1 MTLTSAV
8 TLTALEEL
16 RHTFGRHGKSTPA
29 CVNCREASLLKG
41 WLGDARDSRQ
51 MRNFVSVRGPLDRSP
66 PRVLGGYCA
75 RMKAAVHTR
84 YGPPDVARVVNVP
97 APTAKDD
104 EVLVKVYATT
114 VNRTDCGFRGARP
127 FFVRLFT
134 GLVRPRVRIL
144 GNEFAGQVE
153 ALGAAVTSFA
163 VGDRVFGYND
173 TAFGAH
179 AQYLTIRED
188 ASLARIP
195 ANMTYTQAA
204 PATEGSHYALG
215 NIRKAKI
222 RAGQRVLVNGAT
234 GAIGSAAVQLLASRG
249 VHVTAVC
256 DTAHLELVCSLGAER
271 IIDRTVEDFTQDGQ
285 TYDAVFDAV
294 GKSSFG
300 RCRRLLEPR
309 GVYMATDLGTGGQNP
324 FLALVTPL
332 LPGKS
337 VLFALQRHDQ
347 AMMNDF
353 KDLMESGLFRP
364 VVDRSYPLEEIVEA
378 YRYVETGQKVGNVV
392 ITVEHGD

>member
-1 MTLTSAV
+1 MRAQLA
-8 TLTALEEL
+8 ADEEA
-16 RHTFGRHGKSTPA
+16 RA
-29 CVNCREASLLKG
+29 AREG
-41 WLGDARDSRQ
+41 P
-51 MRNFVSVRGPLDRSP
+51 RNLVSVRGPPDRSP

-84 YGPPDVARVVNVP
+84 YGPPDVARVVDVP

-104 EVLVKVYATT
+104 EVLVKVHATT

-271 IIDRTVEDFTQDGQ
+271 VIDRTVEDFTQDGQ

-337 VLFALQRHDQ
+337 VLFALPRHDQ

-364 VVDRSYPLEEIVEA
+364 VIDRSYPLEEIVEA